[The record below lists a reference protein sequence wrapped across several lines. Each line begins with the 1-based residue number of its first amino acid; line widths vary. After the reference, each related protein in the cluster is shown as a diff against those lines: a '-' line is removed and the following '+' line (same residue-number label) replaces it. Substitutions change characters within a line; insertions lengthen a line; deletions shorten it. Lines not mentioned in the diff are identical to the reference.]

1 MEHQFRIFLTLVLI
15 FAACALCA
23 AGWLTFARLQDAGTR
38 LEREDRAAFTQ
49 LTERLAVPENITG
62 VQIQV
67 RSTMGD
73 YSRYDGFDKTLLGG
87 MTFAHHEYLRGGSG
101 TADTD
106 LTVTVTLYKTPSG
119 TLTHRLLGFLDRTF
133 GTDWLAKTEKV
144 VLHRDGDVFRVQYRE
159 ASFVVVCEEM
169 AAWIDER
176 AEG

>member
-1 MEHQFRIFLTLVLI
+1 MEHRFRIFLTLVLI

-73 YSRYDGFDKTLLGG
+73 YNRYDGFDKTLLSG
-87 MTFAHHEYLRGGSG
+87 MTFVHHEYLWGGTG
-101 TADTD
+101 TAYAD
-106 LTVTVTLYKTPSG
+106 LTVTVTLYQTPSG
-119 TLTHRLLGFLDRTF
+119 TPIHRLLGFFDKTF
-133 GTDWLAKTEKV
+133 GTDWLQKTEQV
-144 VLHRDGDVFRVQYRE
+144 VLYRDGDVFRVQYRE
-159 ASFVVVCEEM
+159 SSFVVICEAM
-169 AAWIDER
+169 TAWIDAR
-176 AEG
+176 ADG